1 MYARVRTCALP
12 HRFGNSTLH
21 QRDSRSALFEGY
33 SGGSGSGSGSGSG
46 GGDATRRQYSAS
58 PAGGYGYGYQGGSN
72 GSSVGGHLAVENKGY
87 RPATPNRKYANSS
100 TYLPTYP
107 HCPGAHEGYG

>member
-1 MYARVRTCALP
+1 MGPCARTHAHA

-33 SGGSGSGSGSGSG
+33 SGGSGSG

-72 GSSVGGHLAVENKGY
+72 GSSVGGGGHLAVENKGY
-87 RPATPNRKYANSS
+87 RPATPNRKYAMNP
-100 TYLPTYP
+100 TYLRT
-107 HCPGAHEGYG
+107 